1 MTTAAWIFM
10 SVSFALI
17 VGAAGLSLR
26 VILKNNRQTQ
36 YLKINFHRV
45 YDWNCMGVYHI
56 ITKIAIYK

>member
-1 MTTAAWIFM
+1 MTGVAWVFMGTAFTI
-10 SVSFALI
+10 I